1 MPKQEYQIVEF
12 HGGSNNK
19 ADPRDIPDKQ
29 NVFSAI
35 SVRNPGKLG
44 IDGSFKSKYAASID
58 NHQGIWEGRGLFFA
72 LTDRTIK
79 NYITY
84 LAQASSSNT
93 VGDGA
98 MFNLD
103 GKNIQAYSDGAW
115 IADVLELGKVDT
127 DYQSSYHYAYGGLRA
142 YVPKVDK
149 DAIANFTLN
158 GTSAS
163 ANEYGDEEGKLLT
176 TIKLTGSAVDTSI
189 SAGNIVDING
199 ELVLCVSYDTGTN
212 TMRCIRG
219 VGGTH
224 AITHAY
230 QQAIHDVYVPK
241 FFGLIK
247 KTMFSETDN
256 PEEYDIW
263 TEDIMCLQKP
273 RNTGHSVPTS
283 GNIAPFMD
291 IDNEKALTVFENFS
305 GTTAPFP
312 TNSEKVRL
320 YFSEGNQRSVAIT
333 SFDEPDG
340 NNVTVNCL
348 SEHGLA
354 SGEIVTISETSS
366 NAYPYVGTWKIKN
379 ITDTTFSIDT
389 INTHSSAIA
398 AVNSAIS
405 GWASYTSTATE
416 EPYNQGSLKIT
427 TTDADIPGSAGETFF
442 ASFQNISG
450 GDSDELNNAVGA
462 KGYGKVF
469 EMVRIDANNAYFAT
483 NVPVDSL
490 SGGTVHILNGVARDQ
505 SYGQIDEN
513 LKRAWKFGISWT
525 YDSPDAREQQESLIT
540 TAYKGSV
547 DELNTRAN
555 ANSPG
560 SYWNTVGGGTEANDV
575 SGWGMTDGDITSIA
589 DTSDSGAGSRVV
601 QFFADSGSSGDLGM
615 ITLNDTSYLSSALTH
630 GQTYRLRLRAKH
642 VAGGQATFRF
652 NQDADLNN
660 ANSKKD
666 VYIMDSSDTDWRTI
680 DVTFKHDSTNT
691 AYFGIID
698 TESGDSKV
706 YINVLSIVKESKM
719 DETHRVNWTGFESK
733 PIMHLNFNHLA
744 STHRW
749 NERISG
755 FSIYMKDVTHSED
768 DSEWRSFCYV
778 DFNRGVYTL
787 PVVDSSEFVLERTD
801 AGLCSTSTGTT
812 VDVLP
817 TETYTTR
824 NFYTP
829 ETLINAQFKTSAM
842 VGNRV
847 FIGNVFQGGEPFPDK
862 MLFSPPNKFDV
873 FPETNFIDV
882 ATNDGEDIVHLAS
895 YNDYL
900 LQFKRNTVYIIN
912 VGKVGEE
919 YLEQTYKY
927 AGIKNPSQVCLT
939 SNGIC
944 WICESGLIIF
954 DGQSIINLT
963 ENVEDLGFTTLE
975 GTAASTKVP
984 IIGYDPKSNRVI
996 YTPSSGD
1003 NKATKWYAFDFNLNA
1018 HSAYNVGDFAPYCHD
1033 GANSYTNMINAY
1045 NGELVLGHVG
1055 GDDPDKIY
1063 FYQWDNDSHGFEKP
1077 DSASIWESKD
1087 IDFGSPGSNKKVYK
1101 IYVTYKSNGHSG
1113 ITMKYSTNGNASE
1126 STFDPTSSTNY
1137 TDKIFQNTHNGSRP
1151 QWQVAELKP
1160 SSSINNIKSIQLKLQ
1175 AYQGDTLTSA
1185 GGNKLGGTVTGG
1197 SSSTINL
1204 VSETS
1209 PGANYYDNY
1218 CVGVYDG
1225 DGRFNVRRISSHT
1238 DADPVVASVT
1248 PNFTDVNYGAA
1259 PSAGSLFKM
1268 GVVTNNFQINDI
1280 TIVYRP
1286 KRIK

>member
-1 MPKQEYQIVEF
+1 
-12 HGGSNNK
+12 
-19 ADPRDIPDKQ
+19 
-29 NVFSAI
+29 
-35 SVRNPGKLG
+35 
-44 IDGSFKSKYAASID
+44 
-58 NHQGIWEGRGLFFA
+58 
-72 LTDRTIK
+72 
-79 NYITY
+79 
-84 LAQASSSNT
+84 
-93 VGDGA
+93 
-98 MFNLD
+98 
-103 GKNIQAYSDGAW
+103 
-115 IADVLELGKVDT
+115 
-127 DYQSSYHYAYGGLRA
+127 
-142 YVPKVDK
+142 
-149 DAIANFTLN
+149 
-158 GTSAS
+158 
-163 ANEYGDEEGKLLT
+163 
-176 TIKLTGSAVDTSI
+176 
-189 SAGNIVDING
+189 
-199 ELVLCVSYDTGTN
+199 
-212 TMRCIRG
+212 
-219 VGGTH
+219 
-224 AITHAY
+224 
-230 QQAIHDVYVPK
+230 PK

-666 VYIMDSSDTDWRTI
+666 VY
-680 DVTFKHDSTNT
+680 
-691 AYFGIID
+691 
-698 TESGDSKV
+698 
-706 YINVLSIVKESKM
+706 
-719 DETHRVNWTGFESK
+719 
-733 PIMHLNFNHLA
+733 
-744 STHRW
+744 
-749 NERISG
+749 
-755 FSIYMKDVTHSED
+755 
-768 DSEWRSFCYV
+768 
-778 DFNRGVYTL
+778 
-787 PVVDSSEFVLERTD
+787 
-801 AGLCSTSTGTT
+801 
-812 VDVLP
+812 
-817 TETYTTR
+817 
-824 NFYTP
+824 
-829 ETLINAQFKTSAM
+829 
-842 VGNRV
+842 
-847 FIGNVFQGGEPFPDK
+847 
-862 MLFSPPNKFDV
+862 
-873 FPETNFIDV
+873 
-882 ATNDGEDIVHLAS
+882 
-895 YNDYL
+895 
-900 LQFKRNTVYIIN
+900 
-912 VGKVGEE
+912 
-919 YLEQTYKY
+919 
-927 AGIKNPSQVCLT
+927 
-939 SNGIC
+939 
-944 WICESGLIIF
+944 
-954 DGQSIINLT
+954 
-963 ENVEDLGFTTLE
+963 
-975 GTAASTKVP
+975 
-984 IIGYDPKSNRVI
+984 
-996 YTPSSGD
+996 
-1003 NKATKWYAFDFNLNA
+1003 
-1018 HSAYNVGDFAPYCHD
+1018 
-1033 GANSYTNMINAY
+1033 
-1045 NGELVLGHVG
+1045 
-1055 GDDPDKIY
+1055 
-1063 FYQWDNDSHGFEKP
+1063 
-1077 DSASIWESKD
+1077 
-1087 IDFGSPGSNKKVYK
+1087 
-1101 IYVTYKSNGHSG
+1101 
-1113 ITMKYSTNGNASE
+1113 
-1126 STFDPTSSTNY
+1126 
-1137 TDKIFQNTHNGSRP
+1137 
-1151 QWQVAELKP
+1151 
-1160 SSSINNIKSIQLKLQ
+1160 
-1175 AYQGDTLTSA
+1175 
-1185 GGNKLGGTVTGG
+1185 
-1197 SSSTINL
+1197 
-1204 VSETS
+1204 
-1209 PGANYYDNY
+1209 
-1218 CVGVYDG
+1218 
-1225 DGRFNVRRISSHT
+1225 
-1238 DADPVVASVT
+1238 
-1248 PNFTDVNYGAA
+1248 
-1259 PSAGSLFKM
+1259 
-1268 GVVTNNFQINDI
+1268 
-1280 TIVYRP
+1280 
-1286 KRIK
+1286 